1 MMVATLGMALPEIRQ
16 SLSLSEIAAGSL
28 FSTIFIVAAISSTI
42 AGRLADSIGRKLV
55 LTTGLGALALGFA
68 VAGISSSLLVVRA
81 FLGLTGLGYGFI
93 TPSLYAIMSDLL
105 PQRRGL
111 GASLVSV
118 SYGIGGA
125 VGAVLA
131 SRIIADW
138 GWRPAFVTVGGLATA
153 IMLLELCWIQDSNQ
167 RHSSARSGSFR
178 ATLSVPLMLL
188 CLAELVGGSVT
199 S

>member
-1 MMVATLGMALPEIRQ
+1 MMVATLGIALPEVRQ

-28 FSTIFIVAAISSTI
+28 FSTIFIVAAVSSTI
-42 AGRLADSIGRKLV
+42 AGRLADRIGRKFV
-55 LTTGLGALALGFA
+55 LITGLGALALGFA
-68 VAGISSSLLVVRA
+68 VAGISSSLLVVRV

-125 VGAVLA
+125 IGAVLA
-131 SRIIADW
+131 SRIRLAAGICHRGRNRHGDYVAGVLLDSQLESDTFNNAI
-138 GWRPAFVTVGGLATA
+138 RLVHTHTVP
-153 IMLLELCWIQDSNQ
+153 SP
-167 RHSSARSGSFR
+167 SS
-178 ATLSVPLMLL
+178 PLPR
-188 CLAELVGGSVT
+188 
-199 S
+199 